1 MKKFLIFVLCVI
13 VVVCVIAFTPLK
25 NAFNTAINTA
35 MDKTADWI
43 SQQMNAIVDKQ
54 VEKYLDEYGRIVLPT
69 DVDCYK
75 YVVVTV
81 EGSNGEGEL
90 WMTFDFDKCIAEN
103 YQNFHID
110 YNDKQQVAELKA
122 FLQANMWIKPEYN
135 GRACEYGD
143 EGQLINV
150 SNGDIVEMA
159 WYGNYEEIRDK
170 YKVTLLLWSKE
181 YTVTGLTE

>member
-1 MKKFLIFVLCVI
+1 MMKKFLFFVLCVI

-25 NAFNTAINTA
+25 NAFNTAINTS

-43 SQQMNAIVDKQ
+43 SQQMNAIVAKQ
-54 VEKYLDEYGRIVLPT
+54 SEKYLDEYGRIVLPT
-69 DVDCYK
+69 DVDFYK

-81 EGSNGEGEL
+81 EGKDGEGEL
-90 WMTFDFDKCIAEN
+90 WMTLDFDKCIAEN

-122 FLQANMWIKPEYN
+122 FLEENMWIKPEHLHPEYVD
-135 GRACEYGD
+135 GGCEYGA

-150 SNGDIVEMA
+150 SNGDIVRMS
-159 WYGNYEEIRDK
+159 WYGNYEEIMDK
-170 YKVTLLLWSKE
+170 YNVTLLLWSK
-181 YTVTGLTE
+181 